1 MRNIIQTFG
10 RRTDGSY
17 MKSQVFERVSSNS
30 KLGLFITSASANPF
44 RVSFK
49 GHTLDVSGWI
59 VTLFNTKQ
67 PVFLPE
73 MTIGIPDILK
83 WCNRHKCL
91 TRDLFKKHNLR
102 FISPKTGSSGLKFTF
117 NKHYEEYIILVHG
130 FLNECRFVD
139 EWLNEIMDCD

>member
-49 GHTLDVSGWI
+49 GHTLDVS
-59 VTLFNTKQ
+59 
-67 PVFLPE
+67 
-73 MTIGIPDILK
+73 
-83 WCNRHKCL
+83 
-91 TRDLFKKHNLR
+91 
-102 FISPKTGSSGLKFTF
+102 
-117 NKHYEEYIILVHG
+117 
-130 FLNECRFVD
+130 
-139 EWLNEIMDCD
+139 